1 MAKAKQ
7 GTYSDGNYPD
17 TEHLESV
24 DVAHGFKVGDRVEFL
39 SKFADDIPAG
49 RQGVIVGID
58 THPTMPLTV
67 DVHMPDGQG
76 MVFGV
81 PVFVSEVRKVDD
93 SPETPAQE
101 AVSAPQSAE
110 GDEPQAVAA

>member
-1 MAKAKQ
+1 MAKAK

-24 DVAHGFKVGDRVEFL
+24 DLSHGYKVGDRVEFL
-39 SKFADDIPAG
+39 NKFADDIPAG
-49 RQGVIVGID
+49 RQAVIVGID

-81 PVFVSEVRKVDD
+81 PVLLAEVRKV
-93 SPETPAQE
+93 ETEQPVSD
-101 AVSAPQSAE
+101 AVSAPE
-110 GDEPQAVAA
+110 GDEQGNPEAVPA